1 MLLRRNAPALVDDA
15 QSYRALPDG
24 ATTEDYTRAL
34 AEVAEMLLLADEG
47 EDVAAVTDDEQ
58 LAARVSAI
66 AAYLDDR
73 MCVPRDM
80 GAPPAAAIRALH
92 RRLSAGDDDEKSIV
106 TLERVTKF

>member
-1 MLLRRNAPALVDDA
+1 MSNAPALVSDA

-24 ATTEDYTRAL
+24 TTTEDYTRAL
-34 AEVAEMLLLADEG
+34 AEVAEMLLLADKG
-47 EDVAAVTDDEQ
+47 EDVVAVTDDEQ
-58 LAARVSAI
+58 LAARVRAI

-92 RRLSAGDDDEKSIV
+92 RRLSAGGDGEKSIV